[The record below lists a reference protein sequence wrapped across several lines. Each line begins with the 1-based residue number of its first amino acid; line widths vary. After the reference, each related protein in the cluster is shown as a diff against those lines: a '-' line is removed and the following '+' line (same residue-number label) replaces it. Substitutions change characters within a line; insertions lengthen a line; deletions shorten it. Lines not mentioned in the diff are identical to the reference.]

1 MFPYLDDLLYL
12 VENTVLP
19 IKNLEVDPFD
29 GVISFGT
36 TRTFFNRRWNATR
49 GRWFMFFN
57 SLTQLPASLS
67 DVGIRTLLAT
77 KPIYAARAFL
87 NRNRTFGSDEE
98 FPEGDVGP
106 KRSNNTV
113 ELEHYM
119 QGRRRGAT
127 GGGGQGGDRPP
138 KSFKKRKNL
147 KYGVFSCIKMSFSVI
162 FNK

>member
-1 MFPYLDDLLYL
+1 MTLGQIMTLNDTIDWGYHQSFVLAECRWLFPFLDDLLYL
-12 VENTVLP
+12 VGNTVLP
-19 IKNLEVDPFD
+19 IKNLEVNPFD

-57 SLTQLPASLS
+57 SLTQLPA
-67 DVGIRTLLAT
+67 DAGIRTLLAT

-87 NRNRTFGSDEE
+87 NTNRIFISDEE

-119 QGRRRGAT
+119 Y
-127 GGGGQGGDRPP
+127 
-138 KSFKKRKNL
+138 L
-147 KYGVFSCIKMSFSVI
+147 
-162 FNK
+162 